1 MNKSMTTEKALEI
14 LQEIKCDFKNKCC
27 TSIDLG
33 NIEAIDVAISALE
46 KQIPKKPIS
55 IKNDEDVKIGAGTWK
70 AGVTVYKCSCCNSFI
85 SRSSDFCPDCGQ
97 ALDWS
102 DEE

>member
-46 KQIPKKPIS
+46 KQIPKKPIFKYKAFFS
-55 IKNDEDVKIGAGTWK
+55 FDGYCCPNCNNYIKSKKDPIRPNHCEK
-70 AGVTVYKCSCCNSFI
+70 
-85 SRSSDFCPDCGQ
+85 CGQ

-102 DEE
+102 DSDE